1 MLNRKIGKRKKK
13 RIKVKYGKK
22 YQNVG
27 ERVKWKNWEKKENED
42 KGKRWK
48 KCQNVGKKVLNGKIG
63 EKRNKIREEG

>member
-1 MLNRKIGKRKKK
+1 MWEK
-13 RIKVKYGKK
+13 
-22 YQNVG
+22 
-27 ERVKWKNWEKKENED
+27 RVKWKNWEKKENED